1 MDWAY
6 MTGLLA
12 FLTGEYLLKSKPNGG
27 DIVLLRAI
35 HSTFFIYVMTIL
47 LHEITKSNALLL
59 FSQEALIS
67 VVHKSIPWLGAMF
80 AAAYATFYTRYSS
93 QWTYLANTYN
103 QFMAVKSSQSAHIM
117 SQDLEAA
124 KALNNWQAGFVTD
137 CFTLHL
143 DRKPIFKGIIENL
156 MKDEKIK
163 ALILEN
169 FEGEEKQEFIRRHS
183 I

>member
-1 MDWAY
+1 
-6 MTGLLA
+6 MTGLLG
-12 FLTGEYLLKSKPNGG
+12 FLSGEYMLKSKPNGG

-35 HSTFFIYVMTIL
+35 HSTFFIYLMTIL
-47 LHEITKSNALLL
+47 LHEITKPNAILT
-59 FSQEALIS
+59 FSQEELIS
-67 VVHKSIPWLGAMF
+67 AVHKSIPWLGAIF
-80 AAAYATFYTRYSS
+80 AATYATFYTRYSS

-103 QFMAVKSSQSAHIM
+103 QFMAVKSVQNDHVM
-117 SQDLEAA
+117 NLDHEAA
-124 KALNNWQAGFVTD
+124 KALNNWMAGFVSD

-163 ALILEN
+163 ELILGN

-183 I
+183 T